1 MISLTEI
8 PLSELRK
15 YVEIAYRGDFDLL
28 DKYWGDGF
36 SLEEAVNETMF
47 VINQVAEEIDVDCYS
62 VENDGEEIG
71 YIVKFPNNLYSF
83 SININHRTKKN
94 LIEYWERIKEVMEE
108 GFICMLF
115 PQNIRASNW
124 LKRCG
129 MIEVFGVE
137 NNCVTLLFNNNIKS

>member
-1 MISLTEI
+1 MITLTEI
-8 PLSELRK
+8 SLSELRK
-15 YVEIAYRGDFDLL
+15 YVEIAYRGDLDLL
-28 DKYWGDGF
+28 DFYWGENF

-47 VINQVAEEIDVDCYS
+47 LINQVAEEIDVDCYS

-108 GFICMLF
+108 GFICMLY
-115 PQNIRASNW
+115 PQNSRAINW
-124 LKRCG
+124 LKKCG
-129 MIEVFGVE
+129 MVEVKGVQQE
-137 NNCVTLLFNNNIKS
+137 LVTLLKV

>member
-1 MISLTEI
+1 MITLTEI

-15 YVEIAYRGDFDLL
+15 YVEIAYRGDLDLL
-28 DKYWGDGF
+28 DFYWGENF

-47 VINQVAEEIDVDCYS
+47 LINQVAEEIDIDCYS

-108 GFICMLF
+108 GFICMLY
-115 PQNIRASNW
+115 PQNERAINW
-124 LKRCG
+124 LKKCG
-129 MIEVFGVE
+129 LVEVKGVQQE
-137 NNCVTLLFNNNIKS
+137 LVTLLKI